1 MSVSSVC
8 FFPFLAVTGGSLS
21 LTPTGGVW
29 NAVGDRGLGC
39 IAECVDF
46 TVGTQGVPLGSR

>member
-39 IAECVDF
+39 VAERVDF